1 MEDEP
6 HAVVRLLLARM
17 GSHPEEFR
25 VGKEPFHNRWEDHLT
40 SIDIFGN
47 ETDKAAVNAAM
58 RDIRL
63 AEIHEHVMDE
73 LLTGPERRRA
83 EMEEA
88 KAANVPYLSY
98 PNPAQQQQQYD
109 QWKQQQLQQAQT
121 QAQQLRQQ
129 QLRQEQLYNGGIP
142 GTLKGI
148 LK

>member
-1 MEDEP
+1 MADNQP

-17 GSHPEEFR
+17 SSHPEEFR

-63 AEIHEHVMDE
+63 AEIHEQVMDE
-73 LLTGPERRRA
+73 LLNGPERRRA

-88 KAANVPYLSY
+88 KAAKNQSIAHSHQ
-98 PNPAQQQQQYD
+98 AQQQLYGQF
-109 QWKQQQLQQAQT
+109 KQQQ
-121 QAQQLRQQ
+121 
-129 QLRQEQLYNGGIP
+129 YGGIP
-142 GTLKGI
+142 RALKGI